1 MIIRRKKTRT
11 TPQSVDNIAD
21 DLFEQSTMQDSPSSV
36 IEEVVEEAKE
46 EEIQIFDVDNFDFLQ
61 RDERRRG
68 DRRRGYRR
76 IDDRNLVSRAQMEAT
91 SIKESAIQDGYNQ
104 GLEKAQADIEALRE
118 SLKEF
123 FSYKEIVAKEISG
136 DILEIALDV
145 ARTIIKK
152 EVEQDKEILIN
163 TVVDIL
169 KSNVKTDERVTLKV
183 SPEDVDFVRLSVPEM
198 LSIAQT
204 EAKVSVIAQDNIEK
218 GSVVVE
224 TSSGVVDA
232 SFRTQLDVLREAF
245 KGI

>member
-1 MIIRRKKTRT
+1 MIIRRKKTT
-11 TPQSVDNIAD
+11 TTTALPQSESNILDNLLEKDFDVAG
-21 DLFEQSTMQDSPSSV
+21 LQQP
-36 IEEVVEEAKE
+36 VVEEEK

-91 SIKESAIQDGYNQ
+91 SIKETAIKDGYNK
-104 GLEKAQADIEALRE
+104 GLEQAQADIEELRE
-118 SLKEF
+118 SLREF
-123 FSYKEIVAKEISG
+123 FSYKEKVAK
-136 DILEIALDV
+136 DIARDVLEIALDV
-145 ARTIIKK
+145 AQTIIKK
-152 EVEQDKEILIN
+152 EVEQDKEILLN

-169 KSNVKTDERVTLKV
+169 KSNVKSDERVTLKV
-183 SPEDVDFVRLSVPEM
+183 SPEDVEFVRMSIPDM

-204 EAKVSVIAQDNIEK
+204 EAKISVIAQDNIEK
-218 GSVVVE
+218 GSVIVE

-232 SFRTQLDVLREAF
+232 SFKTQLDVLREAF

>member
-1 MIIRRKKTRT
+1 MIIRRKKISSSQEIIM
-11 TPQSVDNIAD
+11 PSVNTEIKQ
-21 DLFEQSTMQDSPSSV
+21 EEV
-36 IEEVVEEAKE
+36 IEKTIEEEKE
-46 EEIQIFDVDNFDFLQ
+46 EEIQVFDVDNFEFLQ

-76 IDDRNLVSRAQMEAT
+76 IDDRNLVSRAQLEAT
-91 SIKESAIQDGYNQ
+91 SIKESAIKDGYNQ
-104 GLEKAQADIEALRE
+104 GLEKAQEDIEELR
-118 SLKEF
+118 SSIREF
-123 FSYKEIVAKEISG
+123 FSYKENVAKEMAK

-145 ARTIIKK
+145 AQTIIKK
-152 EVEQDKEILIN
+152 EVEQDKEILLN
-163 TVVDIL
+163 TVIDIL

-183 SPEDVDFVRLSVPEM
+183 SPEDVDFVRLSVPDM

-204 EAKVSVIAQDNIEK
+204 EAKISVMAQDNIEK
-218 GSVVVE
+218 GSVIVE

>member
-1 MIIRRKKTRT
+1 MIIRRKKTT
-11 TPQSVDNIAD
+11 TTSPQVDATILDNFLD
-21 DLFEQSTMQDSPSSV
+21 DVVNAPQN
-36 IEEVVEEAKE
+36 VVEEEKE

-76 IDDRNLVSRAQMEAT
+76 IDDRNLVSRAQLEAT
-91 SIKESAIQDGYNQ
+91 SIKESAIKDGYNQ
-104 GLEKAQADIEALRE
+104 GLEKAQSDIEELRE
-118 SLKEF
+118 SLREF
-123 FSYKEIVAKEISG
+123 FSYKEKVAKDISR

-145 ARTIIKK
+145 AQTIIKK
-152 EVEQDKEILIN
+152 EVEQDKEILLN

-169 KSNVKTDERVTLKV
+169 KSNVKSDERVTLKV
-183 SPEDVDFVRLSVPEM
+183 SPDDVEFVRLSVPDM

-204 EAKVSVIAQDNIEK
+204 EAKISVVAQDNIEK
-218 GSVVVE
+218 GSVIVE

>member
-1 MIIRRKKTRT
+1 MIIRRKKNN
-11 TPQSVDNIAD
+11 SSYGADNNPLENI
-21 DLFEQSTMQDSPSSV
+21 LPEQVEITAKP
-36 IEEVVEEAKE
+36 VVEEEKE

-91 SIKESAIQDGYNQ
+91 SIKESAVKDGYNQ
-104 GLEKAQADIEALRE
+104 GLEKAQEDIEFLRE

-123 FSYKEIVAKEISG
+123 FSYKEKVATEISK
-136 DILEIALDV
+136 DVLEIALDI
-145 ARTIIKK
+145 AQTIIKK
-152 EVEQDKEILIN
+152 EVEQDKEILLG

-169 KSNVKTDERVTLKV
+169 KTNVKSDERVTLKV
-183 SPEDVDFVRLSVPEM
+183 SPDDVEFARLSIPEM
-198 LSIAQT
+198 LSLSQT
-204 EAKVSVIAQDNIEK
+204 QAKISVIAQDNIEK
-218 GSVVVE
+218 GSVIVE

-232 SFRTQLDVLREAF
+232 SFKTQLDVLREAF

>member
-1 MIIRRKKTRT
+1 MIIRRKKTT
-11 TPQSVDNIAD
+11 TALPQSESSILDNLLEKDFDVAG
-21 DLFEQSTMQDSPSSV
+21 LQQP
-36 IEEVVEEAKE
+36 VVEEEK

-91 SIKESAIQDGYNQ
+91 SIKETAIKDGYNK
-104 GLEKAQADIEALRE
+104 GLEQAQADIEELRE
-118 SLKEF
+118 SLREF
-123 FSYKEIVAKEISG
+123 FSYKEKVAKDISR
-136 DILEIALDV
+136 DVLEIALDV
-145 ARTIIKK
+145 AQTIIKK
-152 EVEQDKEILIN
+152 EVEQDKEILLN

-169 KSNVKTDERVTLKV
+169 KSNVKSDERVTLKV
-183 SPEDVDFVRLSVPEM
+183 SPEDVEFVRMSIPDM

-204 EAKVSVIAQDNIEK
+204 EAKISVIAQDNIEK
-218 GSVVVE
+218 GSVIVE

-232 SFRTQLDVLREAF
+232 SFKTQLDVLREAF

>member
-1 MIIRRKKTRT
+1 MIIRRKKISSSQEIIM
-11 TPQSVDNIAD
+11 PSVNTEIKQ
-21 DLFEQSTMQDSPSSV
+21 EEV
-36 IEEVVEEAKE
+36 IEKTIE
-46 EEIQIFDVDNFDFLQ
+46 EEKEDEIQVFDVDNFDFLQ

-76 IDDRNLVSRAQMEAT
+76 IDDRNLVSRAQLEAT
-91 SIKESAIQDGYNQ
+91 SIKESAIKDGYNQ
-104 GLEKAQADIEALRE
+104 GLEKAQEDIEELR
-118 SLKEF
+118 SSIREF
-123 FSYKEIVAKEISG
+123 FSYKENVAKEMAK

-145 ARTIIKK
+145 AQTIIKK
-152 EVEQDKEILIN
+152 EVEQDKEILLN
-163 TVVDIL
+163 TVIDIL

-183 SPEDVDFVRLSVPEM
+183 SPEDVDFVRLSVPDM

-204 EAKVSVIAQDNIEK
+204 EAKISVMAQDNIEK
-218 GSVVVE
+218 GSVIVE

>member
-1 MIIRRKKTRT
+1 MIIRRKKIQH
-11 TPQSVDNIAD
+11 PQNIEATNEIS
-21 DLFEQSTMQDSPSSV
+21 LTELKENTIPAP
-36 IEEVVEEAKE
+36 IEEKE
-46 EEIQIFDVDNFDFLQ
+46 EVIDVFDIDNFDFLQ

-91 SIKESAIQDGYNQ
+91 SIKESAIKDGYNQ
-104 GLEKAQADIEALRE
+104 GLEKAQEDINELRN
-118 SLKEF
+118 SLKDF
-123 FSYKEIVAKEISG
+123 FTYKEKVAKEISK

-145 ARTIIKK
+145 AQTIIKK
-152 EVEQDKEILIN
+152 EVEQDNEILLN
-163 TVVDIL
+163 TVIDIL

-183 SPEDVDFVRLSVPEM
+183 SPEDIDFVKLSVPDM

-204 EAKVSVIAQDNIEK
+204 EAKISVVSQDNIEK
-218 GSVVVE
+218 GSVIVE

-232 SFRTQLDVLREAF
+232 SFKTQLDVLREAF

>member
-1 MIIRRKKTRT
+1 MIIRRKKISSSQEIIM
-11 TPQSVDNIAD
+11 PSVNTEIKQ
-21 DLFEQSTMQDSPSSV
+21 EEV
-36 IEEVVEEAKE
+36 IEKTIE
-46 EEIQIFDVDNFDFLQ
+46 EEKEDEIQVFDVDNFDFLQ

-76 IDDRNLVSRAQMEAT
+76 IDDRNLVSRAQLEAT
-91 SIKESAIQDGYNQ
+91 SIKESAIKDGYNQ
-104 GLEKAQADIEALRE
+104 GLEKAQEDIEELR
-118 SLKEF
+118 SSIREF
-123 FSYKEIVAKEISG
+123 FSYKENVAKEMAK

-145 ARTIIKK
+145 AQTIIKK
-152 EVEQDKEILIN
+152 EVEQDKEILLN
-163 TVVDIL
+163 TVIDIL

-183 SPEDVDFVRLSVPEM
+183 SPEDVDFVRLAVPDM

-204 EAKVSVIAQDNIEK
+204 EAKISVMAQDNIEK
-218 GSVVVE
+218 GSVIVE